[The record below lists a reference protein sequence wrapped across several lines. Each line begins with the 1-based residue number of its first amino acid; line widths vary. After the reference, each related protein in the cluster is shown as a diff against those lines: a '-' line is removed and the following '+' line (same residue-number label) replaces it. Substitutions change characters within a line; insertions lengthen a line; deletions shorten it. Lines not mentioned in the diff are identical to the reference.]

1 MKYLE
6 TKHEKNSAVI
16 TTLIVVILVL
26 LCFVVGQTYQDPPE
40 EYGVAVNFGNSA
52 IGSGNVQP
60 DKPVKSEDLNSN
72 KQPQEAQ
79 AEPNKAEEASASE
92 AVKEDVLTQDTEEV
106 IAIKKAEDAKKAKA
120 LAQEKA
126 KNEAAKKAKA
136 IADADAAKKA
146 EEAKKKAEIDAL
158 MGGMNNTDGETNGGE
173 GNDNKSGDKG
183 QLDGNPYA
191 PSYFGN
197 AGSGNGGIGYGLNG
211 RGKPNFEKTA
221 QKCNE
226 SGLVV
231 IKIEV
236 DRSGKVVKAERSK
249 GTVNTADCLIEP
261 ALKIAKSHKWKADP
275 KAPIRQIGFV
285 SIDFKIEQ

>member
-26 LCFVVGQTYQDPPE
+26 LCFVVGQSYQDPPE
-40 EYGVAVNFGNSA
+40 EYGVAINFGNS
-52 IGSGNVQP
+52 SVGNGDIQP
-60 DKPVKSEDLNSN
+60 DKPVKSLDLNSN

-79 AEPNKAEEASASE
+79 VEPNKTQTTSTAA
-92 AVKEDVLTQDTEEV
+92 KEDVLTQETEDA
-106 IAIKKAEDAKKAKA
+106 IAIKKAEAVKKAKAVAEDNANKEVAKKAK
-120 LAQEKA
+120 E
-126 KNEAAKKAKA
+126 

-158 MGGMNNTDGETNGGE
+158 MGGMNNTDGDTNGGE

-236 DRSGKVVKAERSK
+236 DRFGKVVKAERSK

-285 SIDFKIEQ
+285 SIDFKIGQ

>member
-26 LCFVVGQTYQDPPE
+26 LCFVVGQSYQDPPE
-40 EYGVAVNFGNSA
+40 EYGVAINFGNS
-52 IGSGNVQP
+52 SVGNGDIQP
-60 DKPVKSEDLNSN
+60 DKPVKSLDLNSN

-79 AEPNKAEEASASE
+79 VEPNNTQTTSTAA
-92 AVKEDVLTQDTEEV
+92 KEDVLTQETEDA
-106 IAIKKAEDAKKAKA
+106 IAIKKAEAVKKAKAVAEDNANKEVAKKAK
-120 LAQEKA
+120 E
-126 KNEAAKKAKA
+126 

-158 MGGMNNTDGETNGGE
+158 MGGMNNTDGDTNGGE

-285 SIDFKIEQ
+285 SIDFKIGQ

>member
-26 LCFVVGQTYQDPPE
+26 LCFVVGQSYQDPPE
-40 EYGVAVNFGNSA
+40 EYGVAINFGNS
-52 IGSGNVQP
+52 SVGNGDIQP
-60 DKPVKSEDLNSN
+60 DKPVKSLDLNSN

-79 AEPNKAEEASASE
+79 VEPNNTQTTSTAA
-92 AVKEDVLTQDTEEV
+92 KEDVLTQETEDA
-106 IAIKKAEDAKKAKA
+106 IAIKKAEAVKKGNAVAEDNANKEVAKKAK
-120 LAQEKA
+120 E
-126 KNEAAKKAKA
+126 

-158 MGGMNNTDGETNGGE
+158 MGGMNNTDGDTNGGE

-285 SIDFKIEQ
+285 SIDFKIGQ

>member
-26 LCFVVGQTYQDPPE
+26 LCFVVGQSYQDPPE
-40 EYGVAVNFGNSA
+40 EYGVAINLGNS
-52 IGSGNVQP
+52 SVGNGDIQP
-60 DKPVKSEDLNSN
+60 DKPVKSLDLNSN

-79 AEPNKAEEASASE
+79 VEPNNTQTTSTAA
-92 AVKEDVLTQDTEEV
+92 KEDVLTQETEDA
-106 IAIKKAEDAKKAKA
+106 IAIKKAEAVKKAKAVAEDNANKEVAKKAK
-120 LAQEKA
+120 E
-126 KNEAAKKAKA
+126 

-158 MGGMNNTDGETNGGE
+158 MGGMNNTDGDTNGGE

-285 SIDFKIEQ
+285 SIDFKIGQ

>member
-26 LCFVVGQTYQDPPE
+26 LCFVVGQSYQDPPE
-40 EYGVAVNFGNSA
+40 EYGVAINFGNS
-52 IGSGNVQP
+52 SVGNGDIQP
-60 DKPVKSEDLNSN
+60 DKPVKSVDLNSN

-79 AEPNKAEEASASE
+79 VEPNNTQTTSTAA
-92 AVKEDVLTQDTEEV
+92 KEDVLTQETEDA
-106 IAIKKAEDAKKAKA
+106 IAIKKAEAVKKANAVAEDNANK
-120 LAQEKA
+120 
-126 KNEAAKKAKA
+126 EAAKKAKE

-158 MGGMNNTDGETNGGE
+158 MGGMNNTDGDTNGGE

-197 AGSGNGGIGYGLNG
+197 AGSGNGGIDYGLNG
-211 RGKPNFEKTA
+211 RGKPNFKKTA

-285 SIDFKIEQ
+285 SIDFKIGQ

>member
-1 MKYLE
+1 MK
-6 TKHEKNSAVI
+6 
-16 TTLIVVILVL
+16 
-26 LCFVVGQTYQDPPE
+26 Q
-40 EYGVAVNFGNSA
+40 
-52 IGSGNVQP
+52 
-60 DKPVKSEDLNSN
+60 
-72 KQPQEAQ
+72 
-79 AEPNKAEEASASE
+79 
-92 AVKEDVLTQDTEEV
+92 
-106 IAIKKAEDAKKAKA
+106 
-120 LAQEKA
+120 
-126 KNEAAKKAKA
+126 AAKK
-136 IADADAAKKA
+136 
-146 EEAKKKAEIDAL
+146 AKKKAEIDAL
-158 MGGMNNTDGETNGGE
+158 MGGMNNTDGDTNGGE

-183 QLDGNPYA
+183 QLDVKPYA

-285 SIDFKIEQ
+285 SIDFKIGQ